1 MKVKCT
7 SKRRFKKLLQK
18 MINQSAFKTNS
29 KEWHYYAA
37 SNFQCGIKTYK
48 EYEVNF
54 VPVGYL
60 GLKANYIYL
69 IQKLDVSENQLY

>member
-1 MKVKCT
+1 
-7 SKRRFKKLLQK
+7 

-37 SNFQCGIKTYK
+37 SNFECGMKTYK
-48 EYEVNF
+48 GYEVNF

-69 IQKLDVSENQLY
+69 TQKLDVYENNLDQ

>member
-1 MKVKCT
+1 MI
-7 SKRRFKKLLQK
+7 SKA
-18 MINQSAFKTNS
+18 AFKTNS

-37 SNFQCGIKTYK
+37 SNFDCGIQTYK
-48 EYEVNF
+48 GYQIYF

-69 IQKLDVSENQLY
+69 TQKLDVY

>member
-7 SKRRFKKLLQK
+7 SKRRFKKILQQ
-18 MINQSAFKTNS
+18 MISKAAFKTNS

-37 SNFQCGIKTYK
+37 SNFDCGIKTFK
-48 EYEVNF
+48 GYEVNF

-60 GLKANYIYL
+60 GMKANYIYL
-69 IQKLDVSENQLY
+69 TQKLDVYENNVY

>member
-7 SKRRFKKLLQK
+7 SKRRFKKILQK
-18 MINQSAFKTNS
+18 MIDQAAFKTNS

-37 SNFQCGIKTYK
+37 SNFDCGIQTYK
-48 EYEVNF
+48 GYKVNF
-54 VPVGYL
+54 VPVGYF

-69 IQKLDVSENQLY
+69 IQKLDVYENNVY